1 MLVLLLAH
9 VDQKRLAAVEPGLHG
24 GRINLA

>member
-1 MLVLLLAH
+1 MLVLLAH